1 MTMLKACSALA
12 RSGVM
17 EDVHA
22 WVHRI
27 IVERHCTKGCQALNS
42 TVAQFGFVC
51 CGPLGVLF
59 GLAVGTFI
67 ARLTG

>member
-1 MTMLKACSALA
+1 MLKACSALA

-27 IVERHCTKGCQALNS
+27 KVERHSMKGYKALS
-42 TVAQFGFVC
+42 GAAAQVRFVC

-67 ARLTG
+67 ASVTG